1 MFIVRCLENNRMN
14 MVEQKENRFFNLI
27 QSKILGISL
36 DVCYIGNKKSKE
48 VRNTRKTQKEG
59 SS

>member
-1 MFIVRCLENNRMN
+1 MILLHSKRV
-14 MVEQKENRFFNLI
+14 QKNFLI
-27 QSKILGISL
+27 QSKTLGISL
-36 DVCYIGNKKSKE
+36 ELCYIGNKKSKE

>member
-14 MVEQKENRFFNLI
+14 TVEQKENRFLNFN
-27 QSKILGISL
+27 SKQNTRNKFKL
-36 DVCYIGNKKSKE
+36 CYIGNKKSKE